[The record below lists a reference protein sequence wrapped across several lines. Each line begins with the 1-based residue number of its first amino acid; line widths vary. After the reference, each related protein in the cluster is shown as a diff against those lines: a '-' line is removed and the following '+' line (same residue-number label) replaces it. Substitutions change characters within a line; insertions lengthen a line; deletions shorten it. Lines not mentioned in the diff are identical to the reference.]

1 MGFATQADQTGQ
13 TRPPE
18 PLTPAEVHALI
29 DAASRYS
36 SSGIRLRALVAVMYG
51 GGLRISEALALSPR
65 DVDTRK
71 GSIRVRKGKGGKTRT
86 VGVDPRSCE
95 LLEAWQARRTALG
108 LTARHP
114 LFATYT
120 KEQFGRPLSPIYVRR
135 RLAALGVKA
144 DVAKPVRPHGLR
156 HSLAHDLADRRV
168 PMHVVQAQLGHASL
182 AVTDRYVRS
191 LNPTAV
197 IDAMRERDW

>member
-1 MGFATQADQTGQ
+1 MNA
-13 TRPPE
+13 RPGVV
-18 PLTPAEVHALI
+18 AASVHAPE
-29 DAASRYS
+29 
-36 SSGIRLRALVAVMYG
+36 AV
-51 GGLRISEALALSPR
+51 
-65 DVDTRK
+65 
-71 GSIRVRKGKGGKTRT
+71 RVRLCR
-86 VGVDPRSCE
+86 VGARHSALRHPRSCE

-114 LFATYT
+114 LFATYS
-120 KEQFGRPLSPIYVRR
+120 KQQFGRPLSPIYVRR

-144 DVAKPVRPHGLR
+144 GVATPVRPHGLR